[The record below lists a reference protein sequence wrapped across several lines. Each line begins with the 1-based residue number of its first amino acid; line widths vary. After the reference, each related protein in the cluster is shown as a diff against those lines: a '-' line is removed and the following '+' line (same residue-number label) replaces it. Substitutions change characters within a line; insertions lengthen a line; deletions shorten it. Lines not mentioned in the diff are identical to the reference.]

1 MLFKKSFFMKASLSC
16 IMVFVL
22 AITSCAQQ
30 QKKAEQAIPKE
41 QSKIVM
47 LQKVKM
53 PVDGMTC
60 SACQSNVKKTIK
72 SFDGVTDVEVNLEK
86 KFAFFTYNPSKV
98 NIEQIKKAVNDKG
111 YSAGKT
117 EEIKQ

>member
-1 MLFKKSFFMKASLSC
+1 MIIKNAFFMKASLPC